1 MITAVIFDGK
11 NYGLWDRAVRTAL
24 KAINK
29 LGFVDGTLTRPEA
42 NEGEEFLE
50 RDAWDMTNSM
60 LCSWLLNVIESKLHM
75 SIAYSLTA
83 KVVWD
88 DLNKRYAMAN
98 TPKIH
103 QLKATT
109 ANCKQGDLDIG
120 EFYSKLTNLWNELFN
135 LIQVPV
141 CT

>member
-1 MITAVIFDGK
+1 M
-11 NYGLWDRAVRTAL
+11 RMAL
-24 KAINK
+24 KAKNK
-29 LGFVDGTLTRPEA
+29 LGFIDGTLTRPEA
-42 NEGEEFLE
+42 KEGEEFSE

-60 LCSWLLNVIESKLHM
+60 LCSRLLNVIDSKLRM
-75 SIAYSLTA
+75 SIAYSDTA
-83 KVVWD
+83 KVMWD

-98 TPKIH
+98 TPKLH
-103 QLKATT
+103 QLKATI

-135 LIQVPV
+135 LAQVPV